1 MEKRHSFELKSIN
14 NAHIYLFIIS
24 IFGRLSNVDIWGE
37 RKSGVFEVWSL
48 ELNEGSI

>member
-1 MEKRHSFELKSIN
+1 MEKRHFFELKN
-14 NAHIYLFIIS
+14 WKKTHIYLFIIS